1 MNPVRLCRR
10 NPCKGRSPSGI
21 YDVMPLREESAIALE
36 RTQIEQAALGSQ
48 DALAALFESH
58 SAAVHRVAYRLTM
71 SPDDAEDIVQDVF
84 IGLPEAL
91 AAYSGHGDF
100 SAWLRKVVVRTTLMR
115 MRSNRRRTAT
125 AVRAEAEKQ
134 SAISNFMLDRMA
146 IATALAALPD
156 DLRVV
161 FMLSDIEG
169 YSHSEIGKLLGIRV
183 GTSEVR
189 LHRARR
195 KLRALLG
202 DQ

>member
-1 MNPVRLCRR
+1 
-10 NPCKGRSPSGI
+10 
-21 YDVMPLREESAIALE
+21 MPLREESAIALE

-48 DALAALFESH
+48 DALAALFELH
-58 SAAVHRVAYRLTM
+58 SAAVHRVAFRLTM

-91 AAYSGHGDF
+91 AAYAGHGEF
-100 SAWLRKVVVRTTLMR
+100 SAWLRKVVVRTTLMQ
-115 MRSNRRRTAT
+115 MRAGRRRTAT

-134 SAISNFMLDRMA
+134 NAISNFMLDRMA

-156 DLRVV
+156 DLRVA

-169 YSHSEIGKLLGIRV
+169 YSHAEIGKLLGIRA

-202 DQ
+202 ER

>member
-1 MNPVRLCRR
+1 
-10 NPCKGRSPSGI
+10 
-21 YDVMPLREESAIALE
+21 MPLREESAFALE
-36 RTQIEQAALGSQ
+36 RTQIEQTVLGSQ
-48 DALAALFESH
+48 DALAALFELH
-58 SAAVHRVAYRLTM
+58 SAMVHRVAYRLTM

-91 AAYSGHGDF
+91 AAYTGDGDF

-115 MRSNRRRTAT
+115 MRSSRRRTAT

-134 SAISNFMLDRMA
+134 KAISNFVLDRMA
-146 IATALAALPD
+146 IATALAALPV

-169 YSHSEIGKLLGIRV
+169 YSHAEISKLLGIRV

-195 KLRALLG
+195 MLRALLG
-202 DQ
+202 ER

>member
-1 MNPVRLCRR
+1 
-10 NPCKGRSPSGI
+10 
-21 YDVMPLREESAIALE
+21 MPLREESAIALE

-48 DALAALFESH
+48 DALAALFELH
-58 SAAVHRVAYRLTM
+58 SAAAHRVAYRLTM
-71 SPDDAEDIVQDVF
+71 SPDEAEDIVQDVF

-91 AAYSGHGDF
+91 AAFAGQGDF

-115 MRSNRRRTAT
+115 MRSGRRRTAT

-134 SAISNFMLDRMA
+134 QAISNFVLDRMA

-169 YSHSEIGKLLGIRV
+169 YSHAEIGKLLGIRV

-202 DQ
+202 DA

>member
-1 MNPVRLCRR
+1 
-10 NPCKGRSPSGI
+10 
-21 YDVMPLREESAIALE
+21 MPLREESAIALE

-100 SAWLRKVVVRTTLMR
+100 SAWLCKVVVRTTLMR
-115 MRSNRRRTAT
+115 MRSSRRRTAT
-125 AVRAEAEKQ
+125 AVRADAEKQ
-134 SAISNFMLDRMA
+134 NAICNFILDRMA
-146 IATALAALPD
+146 IATALAALPN

-202 DQ
+202 ET

>member
-1 MNPVRLCRR
+1 
-10 NPCKGRSPSGI
+10 
-21 YDVMPLREESAIALE
+21 MPLREASEIALE
-36 RTQIEQAALGSQ
+36 RIQIEQAALGSH
-48 DALAALFESH
+48 DALAALFELH
-58 SAAVHRVAYRLTM
+58 SATVHGVAYRLTM

-91 AAYSGHGDF
+91 AAYSGQGDF
-100 SAWLRKVVVRTTLMR
+100 SAWLRKVVIRTALMR
-115 MRSNRRRTAT
+115 MRSGRRRTAT
-125 AVRAEAEKQ
+125 ALRAEAEKQ
-134 SAISNFMLDRMA
+134 EAMSNFMLDRMA
-146 IATALAALPD
+146 IATALATLPD

-169 YSHSEIGKLLGIRV
+169 YSHSEIGKLLGIRT